1 MVHATA
7 ESARSVV
14 ETQAIITRF
23 FADRRVLY
31 GPFAGMRCTASRGIC
46 SSILPKLLGSYEAEL
61 HSLLRRFAKRRY
73 TAVVDIGCAEGY
85 YAVGL
90 ARMLP
95 NIQVYAY
102 DTDPDARR
110 LCAEMAS
117 ANGVADRVHVRGFCT
132 AEALRAIP
140 LGDHALIVSDCEG
153 YELSLFTP
161 ETVAALAD
169 HDLLIEV
176 HDFMHLGL
184 SSDLRPILERMH
196 NVRSIKSIDD
206 VEKASTYAY
215 EAISDLAI
223 ETKFE
228 IFREYRPAI
237 MEWLV
242 AESREHVKAPLVRRH
257 PFDDSMT
264 ALPGVRGAG
273 PALRREYE

>member
-1 MVHATA
+1 
-7 ESARSVV
+7 
-14 ETQAIITRF
+14 
-23 FADRRVLY
+23 
-31 GPFAGMRCTASRGIC
+31 
-46 SSILPKLLGSYEAEL
+46 
-61 HSLLRRFAKRRY
+61 LLRRLARRGH

-85 YAVGL
+85 YAIGL

-95 NIQVYAY
+95 NVQVYAY

-117 ANGVADRVHVRGFCT
+117 ANGVADRVHVGGFCS
-132 AEALRAIP
+132 AEALRDIP
-140 LGDHALIVSDCEG
+140 LGSHALIISDCEG

-161 ETVAALAD
+161 ETAAALAD

-176 HDFMHLGL
+176 HDFIHLGL
-184 SSDLRPILERMH
+184 SSKLRPILEHAH

-215 EAISDLAI
+215 EAIDDLAI

-242 AESREHVKAPLVRRH
+242 AESRQPVKAPGTRLH
-257 PFDDSMT
+257 AFEDLAT

-273 PALRREYE
+273 PSLRREYE